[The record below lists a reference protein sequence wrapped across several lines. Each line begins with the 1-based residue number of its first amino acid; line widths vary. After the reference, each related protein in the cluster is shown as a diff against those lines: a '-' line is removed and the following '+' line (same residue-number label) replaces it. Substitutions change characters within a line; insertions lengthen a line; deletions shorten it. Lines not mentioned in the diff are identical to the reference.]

1 LQQALQSDDPL
12 LDARSFRAQLCQ
24 HLQNIHSQKIA
35 RCEGPRLPVPRAP
48 RRPTF
53 SVRDT
58 ESLLVEWSEV
68 ARRIYRPGRA
78 RGLENAGVQV
88 NQPSRFRFSIRASR
102 RMSSR

>member
-53 SVRDT
+53 SVR
-58 ESLLVEWSEV
+58 VEWSEV